1 MDIIYAFDLSIRILQ
16 QTNLL
21 RRQSIQHFRVLIKY
35 PFPTISPLI
44 VFEEINVV
52 IIGFDL
58 EIARTFT
65 IPSVNDLLYL
75 VTAVTED
82 KGHGSFI
89 QLGGCVTLYLK
100 HEGILW
106 FSI

>member
-1 MDIIYAFDLSIRILQ
+1 
-16 QTNLL
+16 
-21 RRQSIQHFRVLIKY
+21 LIKY

-58 EIARTFT
+58 EIARTFP
-65 IPSVNDLLYL
+65 IPAVNDLLYF

-82 KGHGSFI
+82 KRHGPFI
-89 QLGGCVTLYLK
+89 QLGRCVTLDLK
-100 HEGILW
+100 HEGIL
-106 FSI
+106 